1 MHHLLEHIN
10 QDIKRR
16 YSKDKDS
23 SVNKTEYQSK
33 RNPTGKPWWARQT
46 AKASGLYHLIN
57 IVKTAI
63 ESEVR
68 PTGVQLKRKA
78 KLPTVIGLTT
88 KHAVCC
94 NTLML

>member
-1 MHHLLEHIN
+1 MYPLPAFVYSEYDKIKVCVQNIWAKMH
-10 QDIKRR
+10 
-16 YSKDKDS
+16 
-23 SVNKTEYQSK
+23 
-33 RNPTGKPWWARQT
+33 
-46 AKASGLYHLIN
+46 
-57 IVKTAI
+57 I

-68 PTGVQLKRKA
+68 PTVVQLKRKA